1 MERGQLM
8 VNKFI
13 DEGVDFFLIDFQT
26 IQEGQTLIYN
36 EDSVGWTE
44 HVGHFVGWPG
54 QTISKG
60 VHWFYLY
67 GWKYY
72 SFIIWLLFMCQT
84 QTSHIYY

>member
-44 HVGHFVGWPG
+44 HVGHFVG
-54 QTISKG
+54 
-60 VHWFYLY
+60 
-67 GWKYY
+67 
-72 SFIIWLLFMCQT
+72 
-84 QTSHIYY
+84 